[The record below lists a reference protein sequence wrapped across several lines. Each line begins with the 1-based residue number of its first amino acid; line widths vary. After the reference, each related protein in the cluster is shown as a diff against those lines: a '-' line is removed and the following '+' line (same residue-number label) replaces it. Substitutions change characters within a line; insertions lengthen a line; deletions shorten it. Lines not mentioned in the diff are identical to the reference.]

1 VRRSAGTV
9 AAMSLDARTID
20 ARSITVAG
28 LVVGATGIAVLWASG
43 VEFPVAVPPGI
54 VILLAGAVFVA
65 LARWRWAPAVGS
77 FLGLFVTVGFAISP
91 TGWDN
96 LTGQHGA
103 SVAAGQA
110 IQLAGVLTAVVA
122 GIAATRAGYRQHPSP
137 TPNGRAAHR

>member
-1 VRRSAGTV
+1 
-9 AAMSLDARTID
+9 MSLDART
-20 ARSITVAG
+20 ITVAG

-54 VILLAGAVFVA
+54 VILLAGAIFVT
-65 LARWRWAPAVGS
+65 LARWTWAPAVGA

-103 SVAAGQA
+103 SVATGQA
-110 IQLAGVLTAVVA
+110 IQLVGVLTAVVA
-122 GIAATRAGYRQHPSP
+122 GVLATRERYRLQRGPAP
-137 TPNGRAAHR
+137 DRRAALR

>member
-1 VRRSAGTV
+1 
-9 AAMSLDARTID
+9 
-20 ARSITVAG
+20 
-28 LVVGATGIAVLWASG
+28 
-43 VEFPVAVPPGI
+43 VAVPPGI
-54 VILLAGAVFVA
+54 VILLAGAVFVT
-65 LARWRWAPAVGS
+65 LARWWWAPAVGA

-122 GIAATRAGYRQHPSP
+122 GSVATRAGYRRRPSP
-137 TPNGRAAHR
+137 APNGQATLR